1 MPFETRVCFNCMCPW
16 SSTMDIGPAALLFPH
31 RLVENGNHAAF
42 TRKKFCFPVR
52 ELGYCNCSRLEV
64 LCLPLVCD
72 GRKDQNFP
80 NFFHPQWNFI
90 YFVLYNNVTWS
101 NEHTINFII
110 RNKWM
115 FKHQLHL
122 WNTQLKS
129 LSSRQENH
137 RESQGDKKGKK
148 NGTGSKKIKME
159 IKYLFG

>member
-16 SSTMDIGPAALLFPH
+16 SSTMDIGPAALLLFPH

-101 NEHTINFII
+101 NEHTIN
-110 RNKWM
+110 
-115 FKHQLHL
+115 
-122 WNTQLKS
+122 
-129 LSSRQENH
+129 LSSGTNECSNTNYTFEIPSWNH
-137 RESQGDKKGKK
+137 WAQGKK
-148 NGTGSKKIKME
+148 IIEKARGIKREKKLEHGQK
-159 IKYLFG
+159 K